1 MQHSDQRIHMLAD
14 ASDEHVDALGTQEDR
29 PLELIGFALLQET
42 LTQHLEIGELGEL
55 VAGDIGDRVRGHAEL
70 KII

>member
-1 MQHSDQRIHMLAD
+1 MLAD

-42 LTQHLEIGELGEL
+42 LTQHLEIRELGEL
-55 VAGDIGDRVRGHAEL
+55 VAGDIGDRVHGHAEL